1 MKKIIKELYPYVIIV
16 VCVILFRTFIAT
28 PVRVDGD
35 SMRESLHNGDI
46 LILNKLDNNYK
57 RFDVVVVNYNKSK
70 LVKRII
76 GLPGEN
82 IEYKNNKL
90 YINNKEIEDVET
102 IRTLD
107 FSLEELYAI
116 NEIPKDHY
124 FVMGDNRGNSLDSRD
139 YRVGL
144 IKKEDI
150 VGVTIFRL
158 YPFNKIGVNNV
169 CFFIKNNK
177 LFILYDIIN
186 MVILWMEIEGLKVL
200 LKID

>member
-16 VCVILFRTFIAT
+16 VCVVLFRTFIAT

-116 NEIPKDHY
+116 KKIPNDYY

-144 IKKEDI
+144 IKKDDI
-150 VGVTIFRL
+150 VGITIFRIF
-158 YPFNKIGVNNV
+158 PFNKIGVV
-169 CFFIKNNK
+169 K
-177 LFILYDIIN
+177 
-186 MVILWMEIEGLKVL
+186 
-200 LKID
+200 

>member
-16 VCVILFRTFIAT
+16 VCVVLFRTFIAT

-35 SMRESLHNGDI
+35 SMRETLHNGDI
-46 LILNKLDNNYK
+46 LILNKLDNNYE

-90 YINNKEIEDVET
+90 YINNNEIEDVET

-158 YPFNKIGVNNV
+158 YPFNKIGVV
-169 CFFIKNNK
+169 K
-177 LFILYDIIN
+177 
-186 MVILWMEIEGLKVL
+186 
-200 LKID
+200 

>member
-1 MKKIIKELYPYVIIV
+1 MKKVIKELYPYVIIV
-16 VCVILFRTFIAT
+16 VCVVLFRSFIAT

-35 SMRESLHNGDI
+35 SMRETLYNGDI
-46 LILNKLDNNYK
+46 LILNKLDNNYE
-57 RFDVVVVNYNKSK
+57 RFDVVVVNYNNSK

-90 YINNKEIEDVET
+90 YINNKEIDDVET

-116 NEIPKDHY
+116 EKIPENHY

-158 YPFNKIGVNNV
+158 YPFNKIGLV
-169 CFFIKNNK
+169 K
-177 LFILYDIIN
+177 
-186 MVILWMEIEGLKVL
+186 
-200 LKID
+200 